1 MRQMR
6 GAAGGLRWVVVGDV
20 GGDTRALVQTA
31 RMQGGGGVIGLKDVM
46 VAVGIH
52 LRAQRV
58 QEEGEEVVGQ
68 AAPND
73 LRAISRSLAGAV
85 VLEEGESEH
94 RGGVCVG
101 GGMVIAH
108 LVLRQALRQA
118 LKLAQTARRLR
129 RQGSSMRLQLA
140 RSHNRR
146 DKTLCSVP
154 LRFRLRRSPPRCHWL
169 VARRRLEQWIKRRL
183 LTW

>member
-1 MRQMR
+1 M
-6 GAAGGLRWVVVGDV
+6 VVGDV

-58 QEEGEEVVGQ
+58 QEEGEEVVGH
-68 AAPND
+68 PND

-94 RGGVCVG
+94 RGWVYVWGHLLPLQCG
-101 GGMVIAH
+101 
-108 LVLRQALRQA
+108 LVLML
-118 LKLAQTARRLR
+118 
-129 RQGSSMRLQLA
+129 
-140 RSHNRR
+140 H
-146 DKTLCSVP
+146 SVP
-154 LRFRLRRSPPRCHWL
+154 R
-169 VARRRLEQWIKRRL
+169 ARH
-183 LTW
+183 

>member
-1 MRQMR
+1 MHQQHPGATRMRQMR

-20 GGDTRALVQTA
+20 GGDTRALVQTV

-73 LRAISRSLAGAV
+73 LRAISRSLAGAM

-94 RGGVCVG
+94 RGWVYV
-101 GGMVIAH
+101 
-108 LVLRQALRQA
+108 
-118 LKLAQTARRLR
+118 
-129 RQGSSMRLQLA
+129 
-140 RSHNRR
+140 
-146 DKTLCSVP
+146 
-154 LRFRLRRSPPRCHWL
+154 
-169 VARRRLEQWIKRRL
+169 
-183 LTW
+183 

>member
-85 VLEEGESEH
+85 VLEEGEGEH
-94 RGGVCVG
+94 RGWVYVW
-101 GGMVIAH
+101 GGMVMAAWQKH
-108 LVLRQALRQA
+108 LLPPPCGLVLML
-118 LKLAQTARRLR
+118 
-129 RQGSSMRLQLA
+129 
-140 RSHNRR
+140 H
-146 DKTLCSVP
+146 SVP
-154 LRFRLRRSPPRCHWL
+154 R
-169 VARRRLEQWIKRRL
+169 ARH
-183 LTW
+183 